1 MRVHA
6 AVDSIV
12 GNVHA
17 FDEPA
22 QPYRNE
28 EQDLWLAVI
37 MNAIRDARG
46 GYSDGPI
53 PPPSPHSHTV
63 RNADAA

>member
-1 MRVHA
+1 
-6 AVDSIV
+6 
-12 GNVHA
+12 
-17 FDEPA
+17 
-22 QPYRNE
+22 
-28 EQDLWLAVI
+28 

-53 PPPSPHSHTV
+53 PPSSPHSHAV